1 MAQSERAVAD
11 EKARKALADTLR
23 RVRLDIVA
31 HCEGDYPP
39 RIVRDTVEDLLD
51 LIDTQLERLA
61 GDRDSDID
69 WAVEDLGQ

>member
-23 RVRLDIVA
+23 KVRLDIVA
-31 HCEGDYPP
+31 HCEGDYSP

-51 LIDTQLERLA
+51 F
-61 GDRDSDID
+61 ID